1 MDGVSTM
8 GVYFFGGLLFF
19 FPLFFF
25 FFPFWYMFDDGLL
38 AWLYVTLCRSGTNCN
53 ILRSGYAT
61 VDLASAGRQTCE
73 NTFFLLCSFSLL
85 LYIHGICLAG
95 LVNTFFY
102 FL

>member
-1 MDGVSTM
+1 
-8 GVYFFGGLLFF
+8 VYTFWGGRLFF

-25 FFPFWYMFDDGLL
+25 FFPFWYMFDGGLL
-38 AWLYVTLCRSGTNCN
+38 ACLYVTLCRSGTNCN

-61 VDLASAGRQTCE
+61 VDLASTGRQTCE
-73 NTFFLLCSFSLL
+73 NTFSLFGVPSLFSCISMG
-85 LYIHGICLAG
+85 YALAG